1 MTIRSNFLQE
11 PARHI
16 PIFGEYD
23 VVVVVGG
30 RPAQRSRSSTAL
42 TQAEREEIPRSLVS
56 LCVGA
61 Y

>member
-23 VVVVVGG
+23 VVVVGG
-30 RPAQRSRSSTAL
+30 GPAQRSRSSTAL
-42 TQAEREEIPRSLVS
+42 TLAEREEIPRSLVS